1 MLFIIKILLFLA
13 LYIFMDYMLGE
24 KVQGKYYLIHSLNN
38 MIIVYLTLPSLIY
51 TYTNF
56 LTFYEFKSDI
66 NSVILTYSLH
76 LYHIIIY
83 FKKLRFDDWLHHILM
98 CGIALPL
105 SIFSN
110 GGSLL
115 GHSLFFLTGLP
126 GGIDY
131 FLIFLNRNNLL
142 KRITEKRINSF
153 LNLWLRCPGCIAH
166 STITIL
172 AYNTFD
178 DIFAISWLQVISC
191 WLTTI
196 LVYWNGIYFMN
207 QVVENYALERNKL
220 KYK

>member
-1 MLFIIKILLFLA
+1 
-13 LYIFMDYMLGE
+13 MDYMLGE

-56 LTFYEFKSDI
+56 LTFYEFKTDI

-105 SIFSN
+105 AIFSN

-115 GHSLFFLTGLP
+115 GHSLFFLTG
-126 GGIDY
+126 
-131 FLIFLNRNNLL
+131 
-142 KRITEKRINSF
+142 
-153 LNLWLRCPGCIAH
+153 
-166 STITIL
+166 
-172 AYNTFD
+172 
-178 DIFAISWLQVISC
+178 
-191 WLTTI
+191 
-196 LVYWNGIYFMN
+196 FMVSYTPCG
-207 QVVENYALERNKL
+207 Q
-220 KYK
+220 